1 MLAALIVVA
10 AVAVRGSLP
19 GATPPPP
26 DTGPGRHP
34 AAAVLVIAMLAV
46 SLVLI
51 AVAVLAR
58 IRDPRASVG
67 VGAGWSDRYRGP
79 TGRTRWRPILIVLA
93 LGVAW
98 LLLVAL
104 LTRWGMSRP
113 VSPPAPPQGA
123 ATVPTTPPAVAPP
136 AGAPKTPHTEQDLSA
151 VLYSA
156 AVGFLTLVA
165 AGSVV
170 TARRTR
176 RPAQA
181 ADHRPDAVSA
191 APPASAAESL
201 ARAASVGLVEV
212 GDPNREPRAAII
224 ACYAAIERELALVP
238 AAAPRDFD
246 TASEVLARAVEYGA
260 LRHDSATQ
268 LVELF
273 EEARFSPHVMSEL
286 HRDTAAR
293 VLRLALAELRG
304 GT

>member
-19 GATPPPP
+19 GAAPPPP
-26 DTGPGRHP
+26 DTRPAPHP
-34 AAAVLVIAMLAV
+34 AAAVLVVALLAV
-46 SLVLI
+46 SLALI

-67 VGAGWSDRYRGP
+67 VGAGWSDRYRGRS
-79 TGRTRWRPILIVLA
+79 GRTRWRPILLILA

-98 LLLVAL
+98 LLVVAL
-104 LTRWGMSRP
+104 LSRWGMPRP
-113 VSPPAPPQGA
+113 GIPPAPAPAPQPSQPEG
-123 ATVPTTPPAVAPP
+123 
-136 AGAPKTPHTEQDLSA
+136 DLSA
-151 VLYSA
+151 VVYAA
-156 AVGFLTLVA
+156 AVGFLALVA
-165 AGSVV
+165 LGSVV

-176 RPAQA
+176 RPAPA
-181 ADHRPDAVSA
+181 ADPRPDE
-191 APPASAAESL
+191 APTAHPAIATESL
-201 ARAASVGLVEV
+201 ARAAEVGLAEV

-224 ACYAAIERELALVP
+224 ACYAAMESELALVP

-260 LRHDSATQ
+260 LRYDSATQ

-273 EEARFSPHVMSEL
+273 EEARFSPHVMSEA
-286 HRDTAAR
+286 HRDTAVR

>member
-19 GATPPPP
+19 GAAPPSP
-26 DTGPGRHP
+26 DTRPAPHP
-34 AAAVLVIAMLAV
+34 AATVFVVALLAV
-46 SLVLI
+46 SLALI

-58 IRDPRASVG
+58 IRGPRVSVG

-79 TGRTRWRPILIVLA
+79 GGRTRWRSILLVMA

-98 LLLVAL
+98 LVVVAV
-104 LTRWGMSRP
+104 LTRAGMPRP
-113 VSPPAPPQGA
+113 GTPRASPPAST
-123 ATVPTTPPAVAPP
+123 TVPTAPP
-136 AGAPKTPHTEQDLSA
+136 AAGSAPAPQPPQPEEDLSA
-151 VLYSA
+151 VLYAA
-156 AVGFLTLVA
+156 AVGFLALVA

-176 RPAQA
+176 RPAHA
-181 ADHRPDAVSA
+181 ADPHPDEEPTAHPVIA
-191 APPASAAESL
+191 TESL
-201 ARAASVGLVEV
+201 ARAAEVGLAEV

-224 ACYAAIERELALVP
+224 ACYAAMERELALVP

-260 LRHDSATQ
+260 LRYDGATQ

-273 EEARFSPHVMSEL
+273 EEARFSPHVMSEA
-286 HRDTAAR
+286 HRDTAVR

>member
-19 GATPPPP
+19 GAAPPPP
-26 DTGPGRHP
+26 DTRPAPHP
-34 AAAVLVIAMLAV
+34 AAAVLVVALLAV

-67 VGAGWSDRYRGP
+67 VRAGWSDRYRGHS
-79 TGRTRWRPILIVLA
+79 GRTRWRPILLILA

-98 LLLVAL
+98 LLVVAL
-104 LTRWGMSRP
+104 LSRWGMPRP
-113 VSPPAPPQGA
+113 GTPPAPPPASTTMPTSPPAPA
-123 ATVPTTPPAVAPP
+123 PAPRP
-136 AGAPKTPHTEQDLSA
+136 SQPEGDLSA
-151 VLYSA
+151 VVYAA
-156 AVGFLTLVA
+156 AVGFLALVA
-165 AGSVV
+165 LGSVV

-176 RPAQA
+176 RPAPA
-181 ADHRPDAVSA
+181 ADPRPDE
-191 APPASAAESL
+191 APTAHPAIATESL
-201 ARAASVGLVEV
+201 ARAAEVGLAEV
-212 GDPNREPRAAII
+212 GDTNREPRAAII
-224 ACYAAIERELALVP
+224 ACYAAMESELALVP

-260 LRHDSATQ
+260 LRYDSATQ

-273 EEARFSPHVMSEL
+273 EEARFSPHVMSEA
-286 HRDTAAR
+286 HRDTAVR

>member
-10 AVAVRGSLP
+10 AIAVRGSLP
-19 GATPPPP
+19 GAEPPAP
-26 DTGPGRHP
+26 DTGPARHP
-34 AAAVLVIAMLAV
+34 AAAVLVVAMLAV
-46 SLVLI
+46 SLALV

-67 VGAGWSDRYRGP
+67 VGAGRPDWYRGP
-79 TGRTRWRPILIVLA
+79 AGRIRWRPILLVLA

-98 LLLVAL
+98 LLVVAL
-104 LTRWGMSRP
+104 LTRWGMPRP
-113 VSPPAPPQGA
+113 GSPPAPPPGSE
-123 ATVPTTPPAVAPP
+123 TVPTTPPAA
-136 AGAPKTPHTEQDLSA
+136 APKPPHGEQDLSA
-151 VLYSA
+151 VLYAA
-156 AVGFLTLVA
+156 AVGFLALVA
-165 AGSVV
+165 AGSAA

-176 RPAQA
+176 RSASRSDPG
-181 ADHRPDAVSA
+181 PDAEPA
-191 APPASAAESL
+191 APPAIAAESL
-201 ARAASVGLVEV
+201 ARAAEVGLAEV

-224 ACYAAIERELALVP
+224 ACYAAMERELARVP

-273 EEARFSPHVMSEL
+273 EEARFSPHVMGEA
-286 HRDTAAR
+286 HRDTAVR

-304 GT
+304 GA